1 MKNRSKSSASAVSSD
16 KGLIFTDDLSFAA
29 LEAYKLLRTNIMF
42 SFPGDAS
49 CRVVGISSS
58 VRGEG
63 KSTTACNLAYVL
75 SQAGKKTLLIDGDLR
90 LPSVFTK
97 LSVKQSP
104 GLSNLLVSKSAAG
117 GIISC
122 KSAPGLDILPSGDC
136 PPNPSELLS
145 SERMG
150 QLLDAFKSSYEYIV
164 VDLPPISDVTD
175 ALAISKFLDGIVMVV
190 RNGVVDKSELAD
202 ALRQLRLCSVRLLG
216 FAFRDA
222 AESKKGYGKKYGKY
236 YKDYYSAG
244 GKKRLTFTPT
254 SCRIWT
260 TAAEALRSPTPCF
273 GKAQGRALPSWWLPP
288 ISTPQEKLPSLLL
301 SGVPMPLTVS
311 VSPKTFRKFSWAQR
325 WHIFTASAVVNPLK
339 V

>member
-1 MKNRSKSSASAVSSD
+1 MKKKSKAVTECISMD
-16 KGLIFTDDLSFAA
+16 EGLIFTNELSFAA
-29 LEAYKLLRTNIMF
+29 AEAYKLLRTNIMF
-42 SFPGDAS
+42 SFSGEET
-49 CRVVGISSS
+49 CRIIGISSS

-63 KSTTACNLAYVL
+63 KSTTSCNLAYVL

-202 ALRQLRLCSVRLLG
+202 ALRQLKLCSVRLLG

-244 GKKRLTFTPT
+244 GKK
-254 SCRIWT
+254 
-260 TAAEALRSPTPCF
+260 
-273 GKAQGRALPSWWLPP
+273 
-288 ISTPQEKLPSLLL
+288 
-301 SGVPMPLTVS
+301 
-311 VSPKTFRKFSWAQR
+311 
-325 WHIFTASAVVNPLK
+325 
-339 V
+339 

>member
-104 GLSNLLVSKSAAG
+104 GLSNLLVSKRAAG

-145 SERMG
+145 SDRMG

-244 GKKRLTFTPT
+244 GKK
-254 SCRIWT
+254 
-260 TAAEALRSPTPCF
+260 
-273 GKAQGRALPSWWLPP
+273 
-288 ISTPQEKLPSLLL
+288 
-301 SGVPMPLTVS
+301 
-311 VSPKTFRKFSWAQR
+311 
-325 WHIFTASAVVNPLK
+325 
-339 V
+339 

>member
-1 MKNRSKSSASAVSSD
+1 MKNSAKSSSPAVSND
-16 KGLIFTDDLSFAA
+16 KGLIFTDELSFAA

-42 SFPGDAS
+42 SFPGNEG

-75 SQAGKKTLLIDGDLR
+75 SQTGKKILLIDGDLR

-97 LSVKQSP
+97 LSIKQAP
-104 GLSNLLVSKSAAG
+104 GLSNLLVSKSG
-117 GIISC
+117 TVGIVSC

-145 SERMG
+145 SERMA
-150 QLLDAFKSSYEYIV
+150 QLLETFKGDYEYII

-202 ALRQLRLCSVRLLG
+202 ALRQLKLCSVRILG

-244 GKKRLTFTPT
+244 NKK
-254 SCRIWT
+254 
-260 TAAEALRSPTPCF
+260 
-273 GKAQGRALPSWWLPP
+273 
-288 ISTPQEKLPSLLL
+288 
-301 SGVPMPLTVS
+301 
-311 VSPKTFRKFSWAQR
+311 
-325 WHIFTASAVVNPLK
+325 
-339 V
+339 

>member
-1 MKNRSKSSASAVSSD
+1 MKKKSKAVTECISMD
-16 KGLIFTDDLSFAA
+16 EGLIFTNELSFAA
-29 LEAYKLLRTNIMF
+29 AEAYKLLRTNIMF
-42 SFPGDAS
+42 SFSGEET
-49 CRVVGISSS
+49 CRIIGISSS

-63 KSTTACNLAYVL
+63 KSTTSCNLAYVL

-244 GKKRLTFTPT
+244 GKK
-254 SCRIWT
+254 
-260 TAAEALRSPTPCF
+260 
-273 GKAQGRALPSWWLPP
+273 
-288 ISTPQEKLPSLLL
+288 
-301 SGVPMPLTVS
+301 
-311 VSPKTFRKFSWAQR
+311 
-325 WHIFTASAVVNPLK
+325 
-339 V
+339 